1 MYLFASVKYIYKARY
16 KEAWMQNRKSEYISR
31 TLYDK
36 LVFNNSDVKFL
47 SLWKAKLFSGYLYYY
62 MYSCKNIIRCTC
74 VLSNSYELCIIWF
87 FFLKL
92 HNEIGQC
99 QPLWNLYN
107 SIIKI
112 SLCQYIVDAFVSL
125 KSTNKYCGLYSWSYF
140 SPYFPIQKC
149 DQLPCKF

>member
-1 MYLFASVKYIYKARY
+1 
-16 KEAWMQNRKSEYISR
+16 MQNRKSEYISR

-47 SLWKAKLFSGYLYYY
+47 SLWKAKLAVFWIFILLYVLLQKHNKVHMCLEQFIWI
-62 MYSCKNIIRCTC
+62 MYHMI
-74 VLSNSYELCIIWF
+74 

-125 KSTNKYCGLYSWSYF
+125 KSTNKYCGVYSWSYF
-140 SPYFPIQKC
+140 FPIFSYSEMRSITLQILKMNITI
-149 DQLPCKF
+149 LKR

>member
-1 MYLFASVKYIYKARY
+1 
-16 KEAWMQNRKSEYISR
+16 MQNRISEYISR

-47 SLWKAKLFSGYLYYY
+47 SLWKAKLAVFWIFILLYVLLQKHNKVHMCLEQFIWI
-62 MYSCKNIIRCTC
+62 MYH
-74 VLSNSYELCIIWF
+74 
-87 FFLKL
+87 FLKL

-125 KSTNKYCGLYSWSYF
+125 KSTNKYCGVYSWSYF
-140 SPYFPIQKC
+140 FPIFSYSEMRSITLQILKMNITI
-149 DQLPCKF
+149 LKR